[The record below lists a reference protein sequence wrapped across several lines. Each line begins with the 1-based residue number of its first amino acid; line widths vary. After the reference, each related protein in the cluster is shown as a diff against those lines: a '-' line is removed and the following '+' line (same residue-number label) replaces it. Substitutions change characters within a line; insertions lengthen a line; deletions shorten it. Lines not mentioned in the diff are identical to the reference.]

1 MAAPAGIDHTW
12 AEATEGNLDPARKRA
27 LAAPL
32 ARTVARYPGVRLRLA
47 LGRRGTGGI
56 DLGEVRFPD
65 SALARDAR
73 DAARAELDAFLLE
86 HSYRTYLFGLAL
98 ARLDGVDVDEEL
110 AFVASMLHDLD
121 LGRPTPGRCFAVVGA
136 RRAEEFALARD
147 VPAERARRIAAEIS
161 GHVTVGGYED
171 LASEGGFVGAGAVCD
186 LLGLRLDELD
196 PSWTSDVLLR
206 HPRDGFKRELIAAW
220 RAEGRAVPDGRVRW
234 LTRYGMVPV
243 LIRIAP
249 LP

>member
-12 AEATEGNLDPARKRA
+12 AEATGGNLDGARKRA
-27 LAAPL
+27 LFAPL
-32 ARTVARYPGVRLRLA
+32 ARTVARYPGLRLRLA
-47 LGRRGTGGI
+47 LGRRGAGGI

-65 SALARDAR
+65 TRLARDAQ
-73 DAARAELDAFLLE
+73 DTARSDLDAFLLE
-86 HSYRTYLFGLAL
+86 HSYRTYLFALAL
-98 ARLDGVDVDEEL
+98 ARLDAVDVDEEL

-136 RRAEEFALARD
+136 QRAEEFARARD
-147 VPAERARRIAAEIS
+147 APPERARRIAAEIS

-171 LASEGGFVGAGAVCD
+171 LRSEGGFAGAGAVCD
-186 LLGLRLDELD
+186 LLGLRLDELA
-196 PSWTSDVLLR
+196 PEWVSDVLR
-206 HPRDGFKRELIAAW
+206 THPRDHFKRDLVAAW

-234 LTRYGMVPV
+234 LTRYGMVPI
-243 LIRIAP
+243 LIHIAP